1 MFNDLTSCSLIIAH
15 FDVSVTGDI
24 RLDLMLA
31 SFVLYV
37 VIRTKP

>member
-1 MFNDLTSCSLIIAH
+1 MFNALTSCSLIIAH
-15 FDVSVTGDI
+15 FEVSVTGEI